1 MELSESLRLRTKKLI
16 KEKDLNAHKLALLC
30 GLDRTTINKFL
41 NGDYN
46 ASIKT
51 IALICQA
58 LDIELKTFFDDD
70 IFKNVEIDD

>member
-30 GLDRTTINKFL
+30 DRTTINKFL